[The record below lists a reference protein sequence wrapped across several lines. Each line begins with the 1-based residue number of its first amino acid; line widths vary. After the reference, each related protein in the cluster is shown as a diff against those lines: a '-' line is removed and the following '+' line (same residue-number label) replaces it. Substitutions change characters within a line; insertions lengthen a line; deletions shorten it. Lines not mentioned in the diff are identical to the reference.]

1 VLNKV
6 VIFGVGLIGG
16 SFARA
21 LKQAGVVQHIVGV
34 DRSDAFLSRALE
46 LGIIDSASK
55 PTETGQPGYDPQ
67 GRTPS
72 VAPTEA
78 GSGPWAVPRF
88 PGFSGF
94 GDAIAG
100 ADLILL
106 AAPVAQTARILSSI
120 LPHLGANT
128 VVTDAGSTKS
138 DVVAAARAVMGDKVH
153 QFVPGHPIAGRET
166 NGPDAAI
173 IDLYQGKKT
182 VLTPLAEN
190 APAAVE
196 RVANAWKACG
206 AIIHTLTPEDHDKV
220 FAAVSHLPHLLAY
233 ALVDDIERKPHSDL
247 LFQYAA
253 SGFRDFTRIAGSSPE
268 MWRDISLANQA
279 ALLTELDAY
288 LAQLTRLRA
297 SLAAGDAAALE
308 ATYANAQR
316 ARRQW
321 IETIEAAEPPQPK
334 DAAAE

>member
-1 VLNKV
+1 
-6 VIFGVGLIGG
+6 
-16 SFARA
+16 
-21 LKQAGVVQHIVGV
+21 
-34 DRSDAFLSRALE
+34 
-46 LGIIDSASK
+46 
-55 PTETGQPGYDPQ
+55 
-67 GRTPS
+67 
-72 VAPTEA
+72 
-78 GSGPWAVPRF
+78 
-88 PGFSGF
+88 
-94 GDAIAG
+94 
-100 ADLILL
+100 
-106 AAPVAQTARILSSI
+106 
-120 LPHLGANT
+120 